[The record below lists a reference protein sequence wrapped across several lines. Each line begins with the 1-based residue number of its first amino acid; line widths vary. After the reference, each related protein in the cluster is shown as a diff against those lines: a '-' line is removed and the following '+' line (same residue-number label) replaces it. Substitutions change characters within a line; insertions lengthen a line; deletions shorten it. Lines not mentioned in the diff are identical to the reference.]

1 MEVSNKLSIEK
12 MLVSIMLTYVQTIT
26 QYSNLLVLSLV
37 DGINNSLTFET
48 SQFPFVAQIVA
59 TMSTKLEMYGNGFI
73 L

>member
-48 SQFPFVAQIVA
+48 SQFPFVTQIVA

>member
-1 MEVSNKLSIEK
+1 MEVSNKLRIEK